1 MLCIEIEDNQAKIPG
16 MLSDGYFVIIYWI
29 LGIALVTM
37 INILEILN
45 NTL

>member
-29 LGIALVTM
+29 LGIALVT